1 MDNFLIVAKQ
11 VAIFCTLIGMGV
23 ACRRLRLLDESAARG
38 VVNILIVLV
47 TPAVV
52 IDSFCRPFD
61 SAMLRQLGLAAV
73 VATAAHFVAIAI
85 ACLTF
90 RGNGRTLPVLRD
102 AAVFSNVGFMG
113 IPLEHA
119 LLGAQGVFYGTVYLS
134 VFNVFLWSWGLWEMK
149 NAGLRVKNVKSN
161 VITLNMVVNPGTV
174 GIFIGVPVFLF
185 SIPLPEIVSAP
196 LGMMAG
202 LNTPLAML
210 VIGYYLGGTDLGTFL
225 RIPSV
230 HVVALVRLVV
240 FPLVVLAGL
249 CLIRDSLDRT
259 MSLAVVTAA
268 SAPVAAIVTMF
279 AAKYGRDVDMS
290 VGLVSCTTML
300 SLFTMPMVN
309 ALAMCVL

>member
-1 MDNFLIVAKQ
+1 MDNFFIVAKQ
-11 VAIFCTLIGMGV
+11 VAIFYALIVTGV
-23 ACRRLRLLDESAARG
+23 VCRRLRLLDEASARG
-38 VVNILIVLV
+38 VVNILIVVV
-47 TPAVV
+47 TPTVV

-73 VATAAHFVAIAI
+73 IAVAAHLVAIAV
-85 ACLTF
+85 AVFAF
-90 RGNGRTLPVLRD
+90 RGQARTRPVLRD

-113 IPLEHA
+113 IPLEQA
-119 LLGAQGVFYGTVYLS
+119 LFGSQGVFYGTVYMA

-149 NAGLRVKNVKSN
+149 REESRVKNGIAN

-196 LGMMAG
+196 LGMLAD

-210 VIGYYLGGTDLGTFL
+210 VIGYYLGGADLRAFF

-240 FPLVVLAGL
+240 FPLIVLGGL
-249 CLIRDSLDRT
+249 WFLRSSLDRT
-259 MSLAVVTAA
+259 MALAVMTAA
-268 SAPVAAIVTMF
+268 STPVAAIVAMF
-279 AAKYGRDVDMS
+279 AAKYERDVDMS
-290 VGLVSCTTML
+290 VGLVSCTTIL
-300 SLFTMPMVN
+300 SMVTMPSVI